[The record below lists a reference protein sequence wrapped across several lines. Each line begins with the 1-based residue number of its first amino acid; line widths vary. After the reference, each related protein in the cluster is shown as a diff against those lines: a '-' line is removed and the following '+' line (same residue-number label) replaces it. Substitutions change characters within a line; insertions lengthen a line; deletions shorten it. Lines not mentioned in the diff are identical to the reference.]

1 MPRMQIEENELS
13 TTLFQ
18 QTMRDHHVG
27 ARPFRWL
34 RLLILLMLF
43 ALLGSCSTARLAY
56 SNADTVV
63 YWWLDGYVDFR
74 SSQKAKTK
82 QDIAQLLSWHRSTQ
96 LPQYVQTLTQ
106 LQSKLAS
113 NPSPLELEASF
124 QKVEQYTQAIAL
136 KVLPELT
143 EFALAMD
150 ASQKAHLTR
159 KFEKNNEDFREK
171 YLELTPEKQAK
182 TRFKKLVNQA
192 DDWLG
197 SVSREQEAIIARY
210 LEKHPPNYAQWLEDS
225 QSRQREVLHLL
236 SKIQNEKPIREV
248 AQAMIQATILA
259 NFERSDS
266 NEQRIQ
272 ADASRAAVQQLM
284 ADIIRTSSQEQKAHA
299 QKKLQGWIDDC
310 KYLIARK

>member
-1 MPRMQIEENELS
+1 MQQMQIEGNELS

-18 QTMRDHHVG
+18 QTMPDHHIG

-82 QDIAQLLSWHRSTQ
+82 QDIVQLLSWHRSTQ

-124 QKVEQYTQAIAL
+124 QQVEQYTQAIAL

-143 EFALAMD
+143 DFALAMD

-225 QSRQREVLHLL
+225 QSHQREVLQLL
-236 SKIQNEKPIREV
+236 SKIQNEKPNREV
-248 AQAMIQATILA
+248 AQAMIQAAILA

-266 NEQRIQ
+266 NEQRTQ
-272 ADASRAAVQQLM
+272 ADTSRAAIQQLM
-284 ADIIRTSSQEQKAHA
+284 ADMIRTSSQEQKAHA
-299 QKKLQGWIDDC
+299 HKKLQGWIDDC

>member
-1 MPRMQIEENELS
+1 MQIEENELS

-18 QTMRDHHVG
+18 QMMRDHHIVV
-27 ARPFRWL
+27 RPYRWP
-34 RLLILLMLF
+34 RLLVLLMLF

-74 SSQKAKTK
+74 SSQKTKTK

-124 QKVEQYTQAIAL
+124 QQVEQYTQVIAL
-136 KVLPELT
+136 KVVPELT
-143 EFALAMD
+143 DFALAMD

-182 TRFKKLVNQA
+182 ARFKKLVKQA

-210 LEKHPPNYAQWLEDS
+210 LEKHPPNYVQWLEES
-225 QSRQREVLHLL
+225 QSRQREVLQLL
-236 SKIQNEKPIREV
+236 TKIQNEKPNREV
-248 AQAMIQATILA
+248 AQAMIQTAILA
-259 NFERSDS
+259 NFERSGS
-266 NEQRIQ
+266 NEQRTQ
-272 ADASRAAVQQLM
+272 ADASRSAIQQLIVDM
-284 ADIIRTSSQEQKAHA
+284 IRTSSQEQKAHA
-299 QKKLQGWIDDC
+299 HKKLQAWIDDC